1 VRIFSSLVIGV
12 SPLANWCTHT
22 IDWCVYTESFH
33 ALREGPALI
42 PVHTPGTIGHVPN
55 KPKTQ
60 HRSMRVDTPE
70 WADLEIGA
78 EDIDL
83 DRSKVINQLVKWWLR
98 RPGAELPERPSDE
111 RMEEIVAARLLA
123 PTVACPECKVTS
135 GPCMAGKPERPTEA
149 IHRPRLDAAAALYS
163 AQQNGSPRK

>member
-1 VRIFSSLVIGV
+1 
-12 SPLANWCTHT
+12 
-22 IDWCVYTESFH
+22 
-33 ALREGPALI
+33 LI

-70 WADLEIGA
+70 WSDLEIGA

-98 RPGAELPERPSDE
+98 RPGVELPDRPSAE
-111 RMEEIVAARLLA
+111 RMDEIITARILA
-123 PTVACPECKVTS
+123 PTVECPTCGVTS
-135 GPCMAGKPERPTEA
+135 GQCLAGKPKQPTEA
-149 IHRPRLDAAAALYS
+149 IHRSRLDAAAALCS
-163 AQQNGSPRK
+163 AQQNGSAQK